1 MKINYPTGIKRPKT
15 KSNGKAKRKSK
26 FNNRHVIIDGIE
38 FDSQLEGNYYLHIK
52 ALKLDFKYHEAF
64 EIVPRFKLNGKTYQH
79 RVYTPDFTIY
89 EDGELA
95 SVIDCK
101 GGSATLT
108 DASRLRMVLFMQKYQ
123 VPVVIAT
130 WDSKLKVFH
139 EEIK

>member
-1 MKINYPTGIKRPKT
+1 MTKYPVGIKRPKV
-15 KSNGKAKRKSK
+15 KRLSKNKAPKYGNRK
-26 FNNRHVIIDGIE
+26 VVLDGIT
-38 FDSQLEGNYYLHIK
+38 FDSKIEARYYQQLK
-52 ALKLDFKYHEAF
+52 TLKLDFKYHESF

-89 EDGELA
+89 EGNELV